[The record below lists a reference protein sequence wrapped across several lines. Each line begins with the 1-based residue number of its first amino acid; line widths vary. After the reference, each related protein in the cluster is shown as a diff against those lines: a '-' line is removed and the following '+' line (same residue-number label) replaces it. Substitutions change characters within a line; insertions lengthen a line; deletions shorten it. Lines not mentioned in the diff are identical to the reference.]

1 MGNNDEQYRGDSV
14 DSARHFRVLFS
25 ANVGLHTREE
35 RHTRLAFIW
44 RVENFVTY
52 RAT

>member
-25 ANVGLHTREE
+25 AIGVLHT
-35 RHTRLAFIW
+35 HVKNDTRAS
-44 RVENFVTY
+44 RSY
-52 RAT
+52 GA

>member
-25 ANVGLHTREE
+25 AIGVLHT
-35 RHTRLAFIW
+35 
-44 RVENFVTY
+44 VP
-52 RAT
+52 